1 MNRRLLVDLEALA
14 ANYRVFRS
22 CYAAAGGADRAVGA
36 VVKADGYGLGAER
49 TVRRLKREGCCSYF
63 VATLD
68 EALAL
73 GAVLDPVDELFVFEG
88 VDVRSAPA
96 AAAAGV
102 IPILNHPGQVEAWR
116 PFAERATA
124 LHFDTGMSR
133 LGFPA
138 NTAPGLF
145 ADFNLCLIMTHL
157 ACADEV
163 GHARNQVQVERFGAL
178 SGGFPGIRTS
188 IGNSAGWLT
197 GEPLRGDL
205 GRPGIGLY
213 GGNPFQGQDSPVQPV
228 AALQGRLL
236 QDKTLAAG
244 ESVGYGATC
253 VLAQATR
260 VGIVGVGYADGLPRH
275 LSGQGALLVGGVRCP
290 ILGRIS
296 MDSTVIDLS
305 RAPGARTGDWA
316 ECFGA
321 TMAVDEV
328 AALAGT
334 IAYDLLTGVGARV
347 PRIEQSLI

>member
-14 ANYRVFRS
+14 ANYRLFRS
-22 CYAAAGGADRAVGA
+22 ACADVRGADRAVGA
-36 VVKADGYGLGAER
+36 VVKADGYGVGAER
-49 TVRRLKREGCCSYF
+49 AVRRLKREGCCSFF

-73 GAVLDPVDELFVFEG
+73 GALLDPVDELFVFEG
-88 VDVRSAPA
+88 VDARSAPD
-96 AAAAGV
+96 AAAAGI
-102 IPILNHPGQVEAWR
+102 IPILNHLDQLEAWR

-133 LGFPA
+133 LGFPVD
-138 NTAPGLF
+138 TEPGLF
-145 ADFNLCLIMTHL
+145 ASFNLSLLMTHL

-163 GHARNQVQVERFGAL
+163 GHALNQVQVERFGAL
-178 SGGFPGIRTS
+178 VEDFPGIRTS

-213 GGNPFQGQDSPVQPV
+213 GGNPFQGQASPVLPV
-228 AALQGRLL
+228 AALQGRIL
-236 QDKTLAAG
+236 QDKKLAAG

-260 VGIVGVGYADGLPRH
+260 VGVVGVGYADGLPRQ
-275 LSGQGALLVGGVRCP
+275 LSGRGALMVDGVRCP

-305 RAPGARTGDWA
+305 RAPGARVGDWA

-321 TMAVDEV
+321 TMVVDEV

-347 PRIEQSLI
+347 PRIEQSLT